1 MLIPLTLVWFGAL
14 EPQDRAPNLG
24 VGLEIK
30 WEQFTKRIFGKLS
43 SKTDL
48 EVEFNQIFYI
58 KESENLFF
66 PEGVCSER
74 NI

>member
-1 MLIPLTLVWFGAL
+1 MPIPLTLVWFGAL
-14 EPQDRAPNLG
+14 GPQDRAPNLG

-30 WEQFTKRIFGKLS
+30 WEQFTKRNFGKLS
-43 SKTDL
+43 LKRDL

-58 KESENLFF
+58 KETDNLLF